1 MRSNPYMFKIIKRI
15 KVELYL
21 ISRLLN
27 PKYSPVCRFNLKCY
41 SQYFK
46 NRFLGDFLAS
56 KATPIRFSPRSDFEL
71 HMLSQG
77 GNLWMLIC
85 SLRSFLYHS
94 QLYPKIVIHDDGSMD
109 KRSIEILKNKFSGL
123 EVILRKEA
131 DDMIFNK
138 LGLPDKIKE
147 ARKSKNNLI
156 LRVVDFPLLSRA
168 NKIMIMGDD
177 ILFFKRPQEIIDF
190 VEGRS
195 TYRAL
200 ISEQSGD
207 YDLGLD
213 EYYTSKHQLTEKRVG
228 YMNADLIVFE
238 RNIFTVDKI
247 LEFFEHS
254 IKGPDYYFSEMAAMG
269 SIISQSN
276 FSFLPKDKYHIK
288 SAVNENTVA
297 KHFTGPRRQDYFAYG
312 IDLSQKSFLKPVK

>member
-1 MRSNPYMFKIIKRI
+1 MFKILKRI
-15 KVELYL
+15 KVESYL

-27 PKYSPVCRFNLKCY
+27 PKYSPACRFNFKCY
-41 SQYFK
+41 MRYFK
-46 NRFLGDFLAS
+46 NRFLGDFLVS
-56 KATPIRFSPRSDFEL
+56 RIKPIYFSPRPDFEL

-77 GNLWMLIC
+77 GNLWISVC
-85 SLRSFLYHS
+85 SIRSFLCQS
-94 QLYPKIVIHDDGSMD
+94 KLCPKIVIHDDGSMSE
-109 KRSIEILKNKFSGL
+109 KSIGILKNKFSGL
-123 EVILRKEA
+123 EVITRKEA
-131 DDMIFNK
+131 DDLIFNK

-147 ARKSKNNLI
+147 SRKSRNNLI

-195 TYRAL
+195 PYQSL

-207 YDLGLD
+207 YDLGMD
-213 EYYTSKHQLTEKRVG
+213 EYYASKYQLIKKRVG

-276 FSFLPKDKYHIK
+276 FNFLPKDKYHIK

-312 IDLSQKSFLKPVK
+312 IDLAELKIKSIKT